1 MYVSGLLDVP
11 SKWLDHKGE
20 VLMLFN
26 ATGAEV
32 DRTAAALSDEQ
43 DNEGVW
49 TRDPDGCDTDSS
61 EDWIFLASSRG
72 F

>member
-1 MYVSGLLDVP
+1 
-11 SKWLDHKGE
+11 
-20 VLMLFN
+20 MLFN